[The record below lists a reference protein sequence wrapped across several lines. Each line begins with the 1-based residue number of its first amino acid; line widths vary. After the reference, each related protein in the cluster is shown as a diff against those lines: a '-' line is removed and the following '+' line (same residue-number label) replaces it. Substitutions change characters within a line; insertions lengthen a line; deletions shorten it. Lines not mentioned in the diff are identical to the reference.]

1 MPGTLAR
8 SVNGVRCE
16 KLVLVV
22 AVGLAATSAAGAL
35 ASGVSTPSAGP
46 GSDAVHD
53 RTFVIEQPTLPPLAT
68 PVQPLSNGD
77 RVETFYDPSYGLSA
91 TGLEQPDT
99 SIIFLWE
106 GPNGTSLVVVH
117 DKGGTAGGGA
127 ATLNFTG
134 YPAIGVPSQG
144 PLPAIPG
151 EGSWVVKD
159 DPRDF
164 DPPSE
169 PPNVVSWSWLEY
181 YNDGGAYRGGMD
193 GAFTVRVEPAFD
205 DAALEDPRDPGTID
219 DWVLLSGDLDDP
231 TEIPLDMETPLLIEG
246 TP

>member
-1 MPGTLAR
+1 M
-8 SVNGVRCE
+8 
-16 KLVLVV
+16 LVG
-22 AVGLAATSAAGAL
+22 AIGLAAASAAGAL
-35 ASGVSTPSAGP
+35 ASASTASSGP
-46 GSDAVHD
+46 GSDAVHN
-53 RTFVIEQPTLPPLAT
+53 RTFLIEQPTLPPLAT

-77 RVETFYDPSYGLSA
+77 RVETFYALSNGRSA

-106 GPNGTSLVVVH
+106 GPNGTSLVTIH
-117 DKGGTAGGGA
+117 DHPYDLGGGA

-134 YPAIGVPSQG
+134 YPAFGVPSQD

-151 EGSWVVKD
+151 QGSWVVKD
-159 DPRDF
+159 DTRDF
-164 DPPSE
+164 KPPSE
-169 PPNVVSWSWLEY
+169 PPNVVSWSWLDY

-193 GAFTVRVEPAFD
+193 GAFAVHVEPAFN

-219 DWVLLSGDLDDP
+219 DWVFLSGDLADP
-231 TEIPLDMETPLLIEG
+231 TAIPLDLDAPLLIEG